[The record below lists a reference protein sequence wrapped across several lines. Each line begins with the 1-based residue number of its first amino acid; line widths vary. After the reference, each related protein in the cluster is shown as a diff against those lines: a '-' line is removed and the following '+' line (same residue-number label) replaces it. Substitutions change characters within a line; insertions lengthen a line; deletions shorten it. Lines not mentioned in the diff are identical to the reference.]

1 MIGEYRAAGCPGDGL
16 NSRSFRPL
24 GSFLCLTSLCAVP
37 PPSAVPSKLPG
48 RNMADRFLSIP
59 YLLLRSSTAGGA
71 LLFGLIQ
78 TFVFARVLSPERF
91 SVFILIGT
99 LGITLWLVDFGLTRI
114 LFVRQREAFLAGRKD
129 PVIAGQSMAVMIGY
143 AVAVLL
149 ATLVCVAVMAARGGA
164 LIDATE
170 FGLFF
175 LFTSLNLVW
184 FVVRFVSIATDQFVF
199 FETHEAIRRAG
210 HIGADARDA
219 SGLPFMAFLV
229 LANLLWAAM
238 FASALKRL
246 VAQGVMS
253 FPQDGVVK
261 SIGAFFRDNR
271 REAFRSASF
280 AAGEFYIYNLPYL
293 IVPLIYGLGAPTI
306 ILDTTFKIFRGSTI
320 VYAAGCDVAVPKQTR
335 ALAAGDRHGADPRD
349 ADGRGLVLPAGLAVC
364 ALLYFAGEWFFRVP
378 AGPAATMPLADPGA
392 DRPPAGQSGAD
403 RLELAAA
410 AYRIFPA
417 TGLIAAGMA
426 LAMTVMSH
434 RRRDDAARHHRL
446 PDRLCGRVRRQR
458 PVFGVRHGARAD
470 RRRVVIR
477 PAIQPDGARDE

>member
-1 MIGEYRAAGCPGDGL
+1 
-16 NSRSFRPL
+16 
-24 GSFLCLTSLCAVP
+24 
-37 PPSAVPSKLPG
+37 
-48 RNMADRFLSIP
+48 MADRFLSLP
-59 YLLLRSSTAGGA
+59 YLFLRSSTAGGA

-129 PVIAGQSMAVMIGY
+129 PVIAGQSMAVLIAY
-143 AVAVLL
+143 ATAVL
-149 ATLVCVAVMAARGGA
+149 AGTLVCTAFMALRGGTPFLHA
-164 LIDATE
+164 IE

-199 FETHEAIRRAG
+199 FESHEATRRVG
-210 HIGADARDA
+210 HIALMLAMLI
-219 SGLPFMAFLV
+219 GLPFMAFLI

-246 VAQGVMS
+246 FAHGVMA
-253 FPQDGVVK
+253 FPQDGIVNN
-261 SIGAFFRDNR
+261 IRTFFRGNR

-293 IVPLIYGLGAPTI
+293 VVPLAYGLGAPTI

-335 ALAAGDRHGADPRD
+335 ALAAGDRQ
-349 ADGRGLVLPAGLAVC
+349 GLIRATLMAAALCCLPALTVG
-364 ALLYFAGEWFFRVP
+364 ALLYFASGWFF
-378 AGPAATMPLADPGA
+378 AFLLGPAATMPAALTPVLIVLLVANLAQTVSNSLLLHTGFF
-392 DRPPAGQSGAD
+392 RQ
-403 RLELAAA
+403 LA
-410 AYRIFPA
+410 F
-417 TGLIAAGMA
+417 IAAGTA
-426 LAMTVMSH
+426 LAMTVMTSVAVLM
-434 RRRDDAARHHRL
+434 RLDITGYMAGYAAVFVVSVLFSITMMIRGPIAAAGTEPLRYEEN
-446 PDRLCGRVRRQR
+446 GRN
-458 PVFGVRHGARAD
+458 GG
-470 RRRVVIR
+470 I
-477 PAIQPDGARDE
+477 